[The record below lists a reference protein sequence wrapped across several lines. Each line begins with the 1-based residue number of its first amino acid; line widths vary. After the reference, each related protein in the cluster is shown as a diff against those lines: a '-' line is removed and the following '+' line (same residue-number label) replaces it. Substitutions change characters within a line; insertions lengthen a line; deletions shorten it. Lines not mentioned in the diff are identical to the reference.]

1 MEIKVLDQ
9 QHQKLLQ
16 GTLIIG
22 GISDIAKELIQNAI
36 DAKATQIKVILKFDL
51 EGKCVNV
58 ICEDDGV
65 GIPLN
70 DMKIVGKRYHTSK
83 LPGQSETLGYRGQA
97 LNSIINISTACMI
110 SSKTEKDS
118 MMSRILFSR
127 EAGNVSRTLTTEKQE
142 DTSCSMINWADHGT
156 RVYAYDVFGSV
167 PVRKH
172 QIFRHDMH
180 QQNRKFHKVY
190 SEIRRITL
198 DSCAWKPSISLL
210 IEIESGNQTRR
221 LMNISGGVLGR
232 LKHAVNLFRQ
242 IYGKNAMRNYSEV
255 GNTKD
260 GVDIQMAI
268 GSALVDNKRYRIIYL
283 NGRPLTEGDIY
294 DEIQSRVR
302 SKAPDGNFSFITF
315 IECNR
320 VHYNVS
326 LGSLRGS
333 ATAKVKKEIRSM
345 IDELAQE
352 YFSKQNSS
360 DRCLHLK
367 SDHYDLRRIQKLPES
382 RLFARSKYFS
392 DTCGLEISKL
402 KAIQNLTVVNQV
414 DRKFILCKITNQ
426 DGEYLVAFD
435 QHACQERIN
444 LEKIYQEMFE
454 MNFKCKLDNPLRMQL
469 NEEAK
474 DELVDF
480 QETLEFW
487 GIKTVKNGGNYYI
500 IELPEFVIKAID
512 TKSVLCP
519 EKIESEICQFM
530 EDLASGRK
538 VEVKVGVSHNWWT
551 LISQMPK
558 LWCSILKKKSCSIST
573 KFGEKLT
580 KESCQML
587 IRQLFECQDPFH
599 YAHGRTTMY
608 PLCRL

>member
-9 QHQKLLQ
+9 QYQKLLQ
-16 GTLIIG
+16 GTIIIG

-36 DAKATQIKVILKFDL
+36 DAKAKQIKVILKIDL

-58 ICEDDGV
+58 ICEDDGI
-65 GIPLN
+65 GITLN
-70 DMKIVGKRYHTSK
+70 DMKIIGKRYHSSK

-118 MMSRILFSR
+118 MISRILFSR

-142 DTSCSMINWADHGT
+142 DTSCSMINWTDHGT

-172 QIFRHDMH
+172 QIFRQDMH
-180 QQNRKFHKVY
+180 QQKRKFHKVY
-190 SEIRRITL
+190 SQIRRIAL
-198 DSCAWKPSISLL
+198 DSCAWKPSISLQ
-210 IEIESGNQTRR
+210 IEIESGNQTKT
-221 LMNISGGVLGR
+221 LVNISGGVLCR
-232 LKHAVNLFRQ
+232 LKHAVYLFRQ
-242 IYGKNAMRNYSEV
+242 MYGKNAMRNYLEV
-255 GNTKD
+255 RNSKD
-260 GVDIQMAI
+260 GVNIQMAI
-268 GSALVDNKRYRIIYL
+268 GSALVDNKRYRITYL
-283 NGRPLTEGDIY
+283 NGRPLTKGDIY
-294 DEIQSRVR
+294 DEIQSRVK
-302 SKAPDGNFSFITF
+302 SKAPDGDFSFITF

-333 ATAKVKKEIRSM
+333 ATAKVKKEIRIM
-345 IDELAQE
+345 IGELAQE
-352 YFSKQNSS
+352 YFSKQNSG
-360 DRCLHLK
+360 RYLHLK
-367 SDHYDLRRIQKLPES
+367 SDHYGLRRIQKLPES

-392 DTCGLEISKL
+392 DTCGLEINKH

-414 DRKFILCKITNQ
+414 DCKFILCKITNH

-444 LEKIYQEMFE
+444 LERIYQETFE
-454 MNFKCKLDNPLRMQL
+454 MNFKCKLDNPLRMEL

-487 GIKTVKNGGNYYI
+487 GIKTVKNGENYYI

-512 TKSVLCP
+512 TKSALYP

-538 VEVKVGVSHNWWT
+538 IEMKVGVSHKRWT
-551 LISQMPK
+551 LISQMPN

-587 IRQLFECQDPFH
+587 VRQLFKCQDPFH
-599 YAHGRTTMY
+599 CAHGRTTMY